1 MENSRVPDAAFW
13 TFVAL
18 GVFLFSA
25 TSRTSAM
32 DAVPPASADQNNGDV
47 SDIAVEDLTW
57 IDTTRGREVPVRIY
71 APNPKQSDGPFPI
84 VVFSHGGGESREAF
98 TYLGTHWAKNGYV
111 AVFLTHLGNDL
122 AVVEAEGMRAMGG
135 GGAKNFHLRPED
147 VRFVLDKL
155 LSEDPGS
162 ELVAGRIAR
171 DQVAAAGQCA
181 GGTTALAMVG
191 LRANLPENQNASFI
205 DPRFKCAVALS
216 PQPGGRSGGALH
228 TQSWARIETPTLMVT
243 GTRDFNWFPAAKN
256 DPSLPRMPFNGLPP
270 GDKYLVDIKD
280 AEHNAFTD
288 SVPYYPARE
297 RDPRHHRWIQQA
309 TTAFLDAYL
318 KGDAQARAWLQDEAL
333 EKETKGECA
342 QEQKLPAER
351 ADDEPTGRTA
361 MLIRR
366 SDRDGDGALSQ
377 GESPDR
383 LKAAFDRI
391 DANRD
396 GKVTRE
402 ELAPLLERVQRRG
415 GAETRPADRESPGS
429 EAGGIPEWRRRRG
442 GDADVAGVDGPHSVA
457 VIEELVLH
465 DGKRDKD
472 LTLRIT
478 YPQADGKFPLILFSH
493 CARGKRDDFR
503 PLVAQWASHGYV
515 VVQMDHAGMGNAAD
529 NWQNCVTD
537 SKLVL
542 DSLAEIGRQ
551 APSLASRMDA
561 SHVGAAGHLI
571 GAYASCALVGMKGE
585 RFGPGTQGA
594 DFSDPR
600 INAALLLSPQG
611 RGQGLTDTSWEEIHA
626 PMLVAAGSGAPS
638 LRTSNPPEWRT
649 EPYYFAKAGDKY
661 LLWIEGMDN
670 SYAGLWRGGVD
681 PRPAAFIRE
690 VTTAFWDAYLKS
702 DGQARQRLRAW
713 PIPAADK
720 EQFRLENKTA
730 GSLVPTVPP
739 VKVDGGGKQT
749 AGVSRS
755 GAGRYDFGPLD
766 RFLKEALPRLNGGCS
781 FILIQGDRVIHRK
794 AHGTF
799 TPETV
804 VPIASASK
812 WISGGVIM
820 ALVDEGKIGLDDKAS
835 KYLPKF
841 KSEKADIT
849 IRQMFSHTHGFA
861 GTPYLHRDTRLTL
874 EEAVDKIADVPLTYE
889 PGTHLYYSGLGM
901 QVAGRIAEIATGKP
915 WVEIFRE
922 QIGGPLG
929 MDKTTYYAFGKT
941 ENPNVAGSVETCI
954 DDYGAFVTM
963 VLNHGMYRG
972 QRVLSEKAV
981 ETMLSIQSGNVPILH
996 HPYVGYTDFD
1006 PSMAKMPY
1014 GIGCWLEQVDAAT
1027 GLAWRASS
1035 GGAFGCQPFVD
1046 SKRNVAGVFLPRA
1059 HNEKR
1064 SSKGI
1069 PYNDASVVYLQLRD
1083 ILNTILD
1090 GGQQPSPDGKPEPP
1104 SARTQGPVPSPTAAT
1119 VWPAP
1124 DADSP
1129 SETATGSSVK
1139 MHGEL
1144 AADYSAENGGRAVL
1158 VMVAG
1163 KVVFER
1169 YDSGCRPNTATHL
1182 HSATKGFWGPVI
1194 AAMIED
1200 GLITSYDELASKT
1213 LPEWKEHPRKSRI
1226 TLRHLLTLSAGLV
1239 QDVENLQGDDRP
1251 TLAPDLYKHA
1261 IGVQALREPGA
1272 TFQYGPSCYYVLGE
1286 IMKRK
1291 LAARKQTPLDYLK
1304 RRILHPIGVEVDD
1317 WVHDASGNPHI
1328 PNGAYLTARNWA
1340 KYGQWLLQGGEWSG
1354 KQIVK
1359 KNTLEE
1365 LVKPSKANSG
1375 HGLALWLNQPGGQGA
1390 VGVASQRSDPSDKA
1404 GWIYRG
1410 GHSDLFAALGAGK
1423 CRMYVIPSLEMV
1435 VVRQGDSQSDRFDDN
1450 TFLTLLLKGQSPDS
1464 IPRRRGGSDQSV
1476 EWILRQMDRNSDG
1489 KIAPN
1494 EAGPQLRRWFDRLDQ
1509 DGDGTLDATELRPI
1523 LEQRRGSQ

>member
-1 MENSRVPDAAFW
+1 MMKTTAM
-13 TFVAL
+13 L
-18 GVFLFSA
+18 GLILLL
-25 TSRTSAM
+25 
-32 DAVPPASADQNNGDV
+32 AVPTLWAETNAGGKFEVIMSDLAWTDASRQ
-47 SDIAVEDLTW
+47 
-57 IDTTRGREVPVRIY
+57 REVPVRIF
-71 APNPKQSDGPFPI
+71 APDCKHGNGPFPV

-98 TYLGTHWAKNGYV
+98 GYLGTHWARCGYIT
-111 AVFLTHLGNDL
+111 VFLTHLGNDR
-122 AVVEAEGMRAMGG
+122 AVVEAQGMRAMGG
-135 GGAKNFHLRPED
+135 GGAKTFHLRPED

-162 ELVAGRIAR
+162 ELLAGRIAR
-171 DQVAAAGQCA
+171 DQIAAAGQCA
-181 GGTTALAMVG
+181 GATTALAMVG
-191 LRANLPENQNASFI
+191 LRLSLPENEDATFI
-205 DPRFKCAVALS
+205 DPRFQCAIALS
-216 PQPGGRSGGALH
+216 PQPGGRRGGALH
-228 TQSWARIETPTLMVT
+228 AQSWARIETPTLMVT

-256 DPSLPRMPFNGLPP
+256 DPTLPRMPFNGLPA
-270 GDKYLVDIKD
+270 GNKYLVDIKD

-297 RDPRHHRWIQQA
+297 RDPRHHLWIQRA

-318 KGDAQARAWLQDEAL
+318 KGDAKARKWLQDEVL
-333 EKETKGECA
+333 EKETKGQCT
-342 QEQKLPAER
+342 QEQKLAGAAGTASKAPSPERSSSTGNR
-351 ADDEPTGRTA
+351 ADDAPPDMAAR
-361 MLIRR
+361 LIRR
-366 SDRDGDGALSQ
+366 GDRDGDGALSRE
-377 GESPDR
+377 ESPDR
-383 LKAAFDRI
+383 LKAAFDRV

-396 GKVTRE
+396 GKLSRE
-402 ELAPLLERVQRRG
+402 ELGPVLERVQQRG
-415 GAETRPADRESPGS
+415 GVQTQSANQENPRS
-429 EAGGIPEWRRRRG
+429 EAGRIPAWRRRRG
-442 GDADVAGVDGPHSVA
+442 GDADAASRDGPHAVA
-457 VIEELVLH
+457 VIEDLIL
-465 DGKRDKD
+465 RDDARGKD
-472 LTLRIT
+472 LALRIT
-478 YPQADGKFPLILFSH
+478 YPQTDGRFPLILFSH
-493 CARGKRDDFR
+493 CAGGKRDDFR
-503 PLVAQWASHGYV
+503 PLAAHWASHGYV
-515 VVQMDHAGMGNAAD
+515 VVQMDHARVGNAAD
-529 NWQNCVTD
+529 NWQHRVTD
-537 SKLVL
+537 MKLVL
-542 DSLAEIGRQ
+542 DSLAEIGRR
-551 APSLASRMDA
+551 APSLASRMDPNR
-561 SHVGAAGHLI
+561 VGATGHLI

-585 RFGPGTQGA
+585 RFGPGSEGA

-600 INAALLLSPQG
+600 IDAALLLSPQG
-611 RGQGLTDTSWEEIHA
+611 RGQGLTETSWEDIRA
-626 PMLVAAGSGAPS
+626 PMLVVAGSEAPS
-638 LRTSNPPEWRT
+638 IRTSNPPEWRT
-649 EPYYFAKAGDKY
+649 EPYRFAKPGDKY

-681 PRPAAFIRE
+681 PQPAAFIRE
-690 VTTAFWDAYLKS
+690 VTTAFWDAHLKS
-702 DGQARQRLRAW
+702 DAQARQRLHGW
-713 PIPAADK
+713 PIPEADK
-720 EQFRLENKTA
+720 ERFRLESKTA
-730 GSLVPTVPP
+730 ASLVPTVPP
-739 VKVDGGGKQT
+739 AKVDGGGRQT
-749 AGVSRS
+749 ASVARS

-766 RFLKEALPRLNGGCS
+766 RFLEEALPRLDGGCS
-781 FILIQGDRVIHRK
+781 FILIKGDQVIHRK
-794 AHGTF
+794 AYGTF
-799 TPETV
+799 TPEKV

-820 ALVDEGKIGLDDKAS
+820 ALVDDGKIGLHDKAS

-841 KSEKADIT
+841 KGEKAGIT

-861 GTPYLHRDTRLTL
+861 GTPYYHRDTRLTL

-922 QIGGPLG
+922 QIGDPLG

-1014 GIGCWLEQVDAAT
+1014 GIGCWLERVDAET

-1046 SKRNVAGVFLPRA
+1046 SKHNVAGVFLPRA
-1059 HNEKR
+1059 HIEKR

-1104 SARTQGPVPSPTAAT
+1104 GDRLHGPVPSPATAT

-1124 DADSP
+1124 DAASS

-1144 AADYSAENGGRAVL
+1144 AADYSARNGGRAVL

-1163 KVVFER
+1163 KIVFER
-1169 YDSGCRPNTATHL
+1169 YDNGYRPDTATHL

-1200 GLITSYDELASKT
+1200 ELITSYDELASKT
-1213 LPEWKEHPRKSRI
+1213 LPEWKDHPRKSRI

-1239 QDVENLQGDDRP
+1239 QDVVNLQGHDRP
-1251 TLAPDLYKHA
+1251 TLASDLYKHA
-1261 IGVQALREPGA
+1261 IGVRALREPGA
-1272 TFQYGPSCYYVLGE
+1272 VFQYGPSCYYVLGE

-1291 LAARKQTPLDYLK
+1291 LAARRQTPLDYLK
-1304 RRILHPIGVEVDD
+1304 QRILDSIGVTVGD

-1328 PNGAYLTARNWA
+1328 PNGAHLTARNWA
-1340 KYGQWLLQGGEWSG
+1340 KYGQWLLQSGEWNG
-1354 KQIVK
+1354 KQIVAK
-1359 KNTLEE
+1359 ELLDE
-1365 LVKPSKANSG
+1365 LVKPSKANPG

-1390 VGVASQRSDPSDKA
+1390 VGVASQRSEPADKA
-1404 GWIYRG
+1404 GWIYRDG
-1410 GHSDLFAALGAGK
+1410 CRDLFAALGAGK
-1423 CRMYVIPSLEMV
+1423 CRMYVVPSLKMV
-1435 VVRQGDSQSDRFDDN
+1435 VVRQADNKADRFDDN
-1450 TFLTLLLKGQSPDS
+1450 TFLSLLLTGQSPDS
-1464 IPRRRGGSDQSV
+1464 VPQRRGGSDQSV
-1476 EWILRQMDRNSDG
+1476 DRILRQIDRNGDG
-1489 KIAPN
+1489 KIGRD
-1494 EAGPQLRRWFDRLDQ
+1494 EAGPELRRWFDRLDR
-1509 DGDGTLDATELRPI
+1509 DGDGKLGAAELRPI
-1523 LEQRRGSQ
+1523 LKRRSRMR